1 MQYAYGL
8 VLTGGAIYL
17 LQQQV
22 MQNSGQGTDEA
33 TAISAGDTNNSG
45 ASNGGDPDDD
55 DPEEARRPKTGKSD
69 RHGDKNAMS
78 KAEKQIE
85 ELKEDLKNA
94 TSRRER
100 QQIEQKIKNIT
111 QIAQRNAKGETQ
123 WMK

>member
-1 MQYAYGL
+1 LHARYGL
-8 VLTGGAIYL
+8 VLAGGAAYL
-17 LQQQV
+17 WQQQA

-94 TSRRER
+94 TSRREP
-100 QQIEQKIKNIT
+100 QQIEQKINNIT
-111 QIAQRNAKGETQ
+111 QIAQRNAKAKLSG
-123 WMK
+123 